1 MGKRTGN
8 PNGRPPIPID
18 KKQFESLCGMLCTEE
33 EIADFF
39 GCSIDTINNWCKKT
53 YEQTFS
59 EMYKQKRT
67 LGKASLRRSG
77 FQMAKTIPSVHIFY
91 AKNFLGMTD
100 KVEQTIMEVEDLT
113 SLADMLRDDAPA
125 ESEGNN
131 ANTENTND

>member
-39 GCSIDTINNWCKKT
+39 GCSIDTVNRWCKNT
-53 YEQTFS
+53 YAQTFA
-59 EMYKQKRT
+59 EIYKQKRT

-77 FQMAKTIPSVHIFY
+77 FKMAQTIPSVHIFY

-100 KVEQTIMEVEDLT
+100 KVEHTVHEVEDLT
-113 SLADMLRDDAPA
+113 SLADMLNDDSVEDTDA
-125 ESEGNN
+125 NN
-131 ANTENTND
+131 QNTDD